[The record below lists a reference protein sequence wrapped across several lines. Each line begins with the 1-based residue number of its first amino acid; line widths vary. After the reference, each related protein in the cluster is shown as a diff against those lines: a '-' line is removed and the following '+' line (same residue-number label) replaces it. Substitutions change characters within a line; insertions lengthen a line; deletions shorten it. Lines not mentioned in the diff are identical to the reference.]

1 MLNENGR
8 VDLGVNIGLGG
19 AGGLGGYGCGPIWD
33 NDAAW
38 DNERQNTLTHDAQI
52 TNGGK
57 ASASGG
63 TLPWWAMDLS
73 DDIMDESGGASGQA
87 RQIQRENESARVRT
101 SPGSQLLSRIAPP
114 NLTCVLI
121 HSVWID

>member
-63 TLPWWAMDLS
+63 TLPWWAMDPRPKVARHQHALL
-73 DDIMDESGGASGQA
+73 ASN
-87 RQIQRENESARVRT
+87 RSSAAPRDVDVWRVR
-101 SPGSQLLSRIAPP
+101 L
-114 NLTCVLI
+114 
-121 HSVWID
+121 